1 MAKDRTRHA
10 RIREPKQE
18 SQADIVT
25 LEIGQAFVRFS
36 EDVAMAITGF
46 DNAVQLFADE
56 TMDFVKRL
64 MEAQNV
70 ER

>member
-18 SQADIVT
+18 PQADMIT

-36 EDVAMAITGF
+36 EDVAMTIAGF
-46 DNAVQLFADE
+46 DDAVQLFADE

-64 MEAQNV
+64 LEAQNG

>member
-36 EDVAMAITGF
+36 EDVAMAIAGF

>member
-18 SQADIVT
+18 SQADIVMRNIIQT
-25 LEIGQAFVRFS
+25 SERIS
-36 EDVAMAITGF
+36 EDVAISLAGF
-46 DNAVQLFADE
+46 TDWATE
-56 TMDFVKRL
+56 TMDCVRRL
-64 MEAQNV
+64 LEAQNV

>member
-18 SQADIVT
+18 SQADIVMRET
-25 LEIGQAFVRFS
+25 VQMFESLDAMIEGFVEGFTA
-36 EDVAMAITGF
+36 ELMALDKF
-46 DNAVQLFADE
+46 L
-56 TMDFVKRL
+56 K
-64 MEAQNV
+64 EAQNV